1 MKKLISLILVL
12 ILVCLSMVSCST
24 GEERKYAKEL
34 NNAIRADNIELV
46 KSIIAECPSALNT
59 YPTLAPSWWQG
70 EILMTRIY
78 YPLAEACKAGNLE
91 MVKLLVENGADVN
104 ACIPDDPDQ
113 TPIHVALD
121 YCEGDWYE
129 IIMYLISKGASVDY
143 VDNYGQGAMF
153 IDMTWN
159 TPGLSEEDTEKIY
172 SLFCYA
178 FDNCDKSNVNW
189 QRVFCY
195 AISFDHYKIVKALL
209 ENGYADVNASF
220 SSNKPM
226 PPLMFAIRD
235 SDANIVKY
243 LLDNGA
249 DVNVVDFDGKG
260 VSDYLAKRNDE
271 EIKALFK

>member
-1 MKKLISLILVL
+1 MKKAIALILVL
-12 ILVCLSMVSCST
+12 VLACLSMVSCST
-24 GEERKYAKEL
+24 REERKYAKAL
-34 NNAIRADNIELV
+34 NNAIIANDYELV

-91 MVKLLVENGADVN
+91 MVKLLVESGADVN
-104 ACIPDDPDQ
+104 SYIPDDREY

-121 YCEGDWYE
+121 YCEDDWYE
-129 IIMYLISKGASVDY
+129 IVMYLISKGASIDY
-143 VDNYGQGAMF
+143 VDDYGQGAIF

-159 TPGLSEEDTEKIY
+159 TPVLAKEDAEKIY

-178 FDNCDKSNVNW
+178 FDNCDKSNVDW

-195 AISFDHYKIVKALL
+195 AIMFDHYEIVKVLL
-209 ENGYADVNASF
+209 KDGYADVNASV
-220 SSNKPM
+220 SNEKIT
-226 PPLMFAIRD
+226 PLMFAVRS
-235 SDANIVKY
+235 SDVSIVKY

-249 DVNVVDFDGKG
+249 DVNAVDSDGKT
-260 VSDYLAKRNDE
+260 VSDYLAKRNNE
-271 EIKALFK
+271 EINALFE